1 MENIKTILDA
11 LFQRRK
17 LDSRIK
23 SFRVFDIWDEAV
35 GTRISRHSQPKGF
48 SKDHILWVTVDNSIW
63 LHQLT
68 FLEGQLK
75 EKINQMMGSHL
86 VEKIRFQIGEIHSS
100 SPQTSEKS
108 SLPVWQEVEL
118 DEAMEEEIE
127 KEVSILKDEEVKAGL
142 KSLFRKSVQ
151 FLNYKAK
158 E

>member
-1 MENIKTILDA
+1 METIKTILDT

-17 LDSRIK
+17 LDSRLK
-23 SFRVFDIWDEAV
+23 GFRAFDIWDEAV
-35 GTRISRHSQPKGF
+35 GTRISRHTQPRGF
-48 SKDHILWVTVDNSIW
+48 RDHTLWVTVDSSIW
-63 LHQLT
+63 MHQLT

-75 EKINQMMGSHL
+75 EKINQMMGSPL

-100 SPQTSEKS
+100 SPETSEKA

-118 DEAMEEEIE
+118 DEAMEDEIE
-127 KEVSILKDEEVKAGL
+127 KEVSILKDEELKTSL
-142 KSLFRKSVQ
+142 KSLFRKNVQ

>member
-1 MENIKTILDA
+1 VETIKTILDT

-17 LDSRIK
+17 MDSRLK
-23 SFRVFDIWDEAV
+23 GFRAFDIWEEAV
-35 GTRISRHSQPKGF
+35 GTRIARHSQPKGF
-48 SKDHILWVTVDNSIW
+48 KDHILWVTVDNSIW
-63 LHQLT
+63 MHQLT

-75 EKINQMMGSHL
+75 EKLNQMMGSPL

-100 SPQTSEKS
+100 SPETSGKV

-118 DEAMEEEIE
+118 DDAVKEEIE
-127 KEVSILKDEEVKAGL
+127 KEVAIIKDEELKTGL
-142 KSLFRKSVQ
+142 KNLFRKSVQ

>member
-1 MENIKTILDA
+1 METIKTILDT

-23 SFRVFDIWDEAV
+23 DFRVFDIWDEAV
-35 GTRISRHSQPKGF
+35 GTRISRHSQPRGF
-48 SKDHILWVTVDNSIW
+48 KDHILLVTVDNSIW
-63 LHQLT
+63 MHQLT

-75 EKINQMMGSHL
+75 EKINQMMGAPL

-100 SPQTSEKS
+100 SPETSEKA
-108 SLPVWQEVEL
+108 SLPVWQGVEL

-127 KEVSILKDEEVKAGL
+127 KEVSILKDEELKTSL